1 MHKFLLSICGWT
13 IMMLLNMG
21 CASGGQLTGGP
32 PDKTPPVM
40 DTLKSAPLRQTNF
53 YPRQLEFFFD
63 EFVEV
68 KDPIKQ
74 VLVSPPLTYIPKV
87 KERGKKVTFEF
98 DAKEVLR
105 EDATYTI
112 NFGESIVDFRE
123 GNKLSNFVYVFST
136 GDYLDS
142 LSLKGRVINALTNK
156 GDEEMVVFLYDNT
169 LDSVVRTER
178 PFYFA
183 KPNKEGYFEF
193 NNIKSDSFK
202 LFALNDKNLNYKYDL
217 DAEKIAFLDSLVFL
231 DTTFNEELILRSS
244 LPVPT
249 LKKVSHD
256 NKTYGQVLI
265 QFNTPLKENI
275 PIIFSDST
283 IVFSSDIQGDS
294 LIVYYESSVDS
305 FNIFYLKDTLTVKP
319 RNKTKFIKDN
329 PFKWIGQSHKDKI
342 VLGDS
347 LMIHYNFPIVQI
359 DSSLISVVDT
369 IGPLNNFKYYLSPN
383 RKSLIF
389 KILYKAGEQYTIE
402 IDSAALKSIHG
413 QVNTMMELNLEAL
426 TKDKTAT
433 LLLQVNELDTLSQYV
448 INVLQGKKI
457 IFSDVISMKDST
469 AYKID
474 NLLPL
479 QYDVEIFE
487 DNNGNGVWDPGHY
500 DTKTQPEYYA
510 KVVGGKIREN
520 RDTEMVIKWR
530 MLISG
535 DEPKPDVGGLSRTPS
550 N

>member
-1 MHKFLLSICGWT
+1 M
-13 IMMLLNMG
+13 NMG

-32 PDKTPPVM
+32 RDTSPPVM

-105 EDATYTI
+105 DDATYTI

-169 LDSVVRTER
+169 QDSVVRTER
-178 PFYFA
+178 PYYFA

-193 NNIKSDSFK
+193 NNIKSDTFK

-217 DAEKIAFLDSLVFL
+217 DIEKIAFLDSLVFL
-231 DTTFNEELILRSS
+231 DTSFTSELILRSS
-244 LPVPT
+244 LPVPV

-265 QFNTPLKENI
+265 QFNTALKDKI
-275 PIIFSDST
+275 PITFSDTTLLTST
-283 IVFSSDIQGDS
+283 DIQGDS
-294 LIVYYESSVDS
+294 LIVYYETAVDS
-305 FNIFYLKDTLTVKP
+305 FNMFFLKDTLTVKP

-342 VLGDS
+342 VQGDS
-347 LMIHYNFPIVQI
+347 LMIHYNFPIIQI
-359 DSSLISVVDT
+359 DSNRISVADT
-369 IGPLNNFKYYLSPN
+369 IGPLNNINYYLSPN
-383 RKSLIF
+383 KKSLIF
-389 KILYKAGEQYTIE
+389 KIPLKAGESYTVE
-402 IDSAALKSIHG
+402 IDSAALKSLHG

-433 LLLQVNELDTLSQYV
+433 LVMQVNELDTSYQYV

-457 IFSDVISMKDST
+457 IFSDIISMKDSAT
-469 AYKID
+469 YKID

-487 DNNGNGVWDPGHY
+487 DTNGNGVWDPGHY
-500 DTKTQPEYYA
+500 VTKTQPEYYA
-510 KVVGGKIREN
+510 KIVGGKIREN

-530 MLISG
+530 TLISG
-535 DEPKPDVGGLSRTPS
+535 DEPKPDAGGLNRPPP